1 MNKKKLIGKQVAIW
15 PKDYLNRGMIGE
27 IIDTSKTG
35 VVLSIQIGET
45 KYTTEHT
52 IKDVLISEIY
62 FPNHIDGYNQPCFQ

>member
-15 PKDYLNRGMIGE
+15 SKDRLDRGMIGE

-35 VVLSIQIGET
+35 VVLSIQTGES
-45 KYTTEHT
+45 KYTTQHT
-52 IKDVLISEIY
+52 IKDFSMSEIY